1 MNSQRGQYRKEM
13 LKNLLAVRVNTVD
26 NRTLNCTVLLASR
39 LLRLGLEKRVGVR
52 HWIIIF
58 WHFLTWDGPGVCFTP
73 NLARW
78 TPLFSAAWNEGI
90 DLKSNMKVA
99 WKSNLMMKGG
109 IETNLNCHFLFLSWL
124 KPGNSLLF
132 FSIFLCLLRL
142 HLLHNLLKLL
152 LRCVVRTQQLRLLFK
167 LENLK
172 TFFFW
177 GFFVL
182 KVCWCN
188 FT

>member
-1 MNSQRGQYRKEM
+1 M
-13 LKNLLAVRVNTVD
+13 LKNLLAVRVNTVN
-26 NRTLNCTVLLASR
+26 NRTLNCAVLLAPR
-39 LLRLGLEKRVGVR
+39 LLRLGLEKRAGVR

-58 WHFLTWDGPGVCFTP
+58 WYFLTWDGPGVCFTP

-78 TPLFSAAWNEGI
+78 TPLFSAAWNAGNVKI
-90 DLKSNMKVA
+90 ARKSNQMIRGK
-99 WKSNLMMKGG
+99 
-109 IETNLNCHFLFLSWL
+109 ETNLNCHFLFLSWL

-142 HLLHNLLKLL
+142 HLLHHLLKLL

-182 KVCWCN
+182 NVG
-188 FT
+188 